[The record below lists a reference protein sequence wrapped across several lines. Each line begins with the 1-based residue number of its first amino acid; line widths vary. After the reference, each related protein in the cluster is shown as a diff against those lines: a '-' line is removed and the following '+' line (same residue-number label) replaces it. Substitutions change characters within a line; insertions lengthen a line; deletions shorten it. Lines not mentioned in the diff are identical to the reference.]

1 VNQPLSKTQSW
12 FYILDDPKRVFLEWG
27 KICQEQMVTEFIPR
41 YSTPQSNR
49 QVVLARRPTDL
60 PLADDFEC
68 RTEALTKPEPGQ
80 FLVRNLYLSA
90 DTAQHGWSA
99 DPALT
104 PIGAPMRALAV
115 GIVQESRDLEVAR
128 GDVVY
133 GFFGW
138 QDYALATQAE
148 LLSRVSTPRAPLSY
162 YAGVLGIPG
171 VTAWLALND
180 LAVLAPGDAILVS
193 TAAGAVGSIAGQIA
207 RQCGA
212 YVVGLTGSDDKIH
225 RCRCRF
231 GYNAVFNDHAADLA
245 ETLAAA
251 RPEGFKVYFDSS
263 GCILESALH
272 AMAKNGRIIQCGT
285 VARDAASPL
294 RDQEIPALTWSGF
307 HIFDHVARFGEA
319 VDALTELMLARG
331 LNHDEEID
339 HGIAHAPASL
349 AALFAGTNLGKK
361 LIFVG

>member
-1 VNQPLSKTQSW
+1 MT
-12 FYILDDPKRVFLEWG
+12 D
-27 KICQEQMVTEFIPR
+27 FIPR
-41 YSTPQSNR
+41 YSTPPNNR
-49 QVVLARRPTDL
+49 QVVLARRPTDA
-60 PLADDFEC
+60 PRADDFEC

-90 DTAQHGWSA
+90 DTAQRGWSA
-99 DPALT
+99 DPSLT

-115 GIVQESRDLEVAR
+115 GIVQESRDSEVAR
-128 GDVVY
+128 GEVVY

-138 QDYALATQAE
+138 QDYAVATRAE
-148 LLSRVSTPRAPLSY
+148 LLSHVSTPRAPLSY

-180 LAVLAPGDAILVS
+180 LALLAPGDAILVS

-212 YVVGLTGSDDKIH
+212 YVVGLTCSDDKIH

-251 RPEGFKVYFDSS
+251 RPDGFKVYFDSS
-263 GCILESALH
+263 GCILESALL
-272 AMAKNGRIIQCGT
+272 AWGKNGRIIQCGT
-285 VARDAASPL
+285 VAPDAASPPQDL
-294 RDQEIPALTWSGF
+294 GKPGEIPPLTWSGF
-307 HIFDHVARFGEA
+307 HIFDHVARFGAA